1 MCKDLNRM
9 SNLSSSSF
17 PLTNVRNS
25 SKMHVIRSSTL
36 ADHSTRSEAI
46 HTNSTI
52 LALVSSSEDDLSSAR
67 LQTPTAHPLK
77 VGISICKVPADDD
90 PVLTAADNSA
100 SIELQFENPVAA
112 FAMVDR
118 VVVGLVVSMGVCL
131 CVCEAVSLGV
141 Y

>member
-1 MCKDLNRM
+1 M
-9 SNLSSSSF
+9 
-17 PLTNVRNS
+17 
-25 SKMHVIRSSTL
+25 
-36 ADHSTRSEAI
+36 
-46 HTNSTI
+46 

-90 PVLTAADNSA
+90 PVLTAADNPA